1 MTNENHSGAT
11 LCRINEVTAGLKT
24 ARMSAQA
31 TRQANS
37 MALNA
42 KLFHARDVSD
52 LQSEQGA
59 PVRCGL
65 MCSYPGRSQRC

>member
-1 MTNENHSGAT
+1 MTKKNHSGAT

-31 TRQANS
+31 TCQANS

-42 KLFHARDVSD
+42 KL
-52 LQSEQGA
+52 GA
-59 PVRCGL
+59 VAECAA
-65 MCSYPGRSQRC
+65 SQPGPEDAK